1 MHPRQAACRAHTMRN
16 PSVLRHFLPVRTVLA
31 AILCCVAALHLAAL
45 TSPAQDERW
54 KELLTQVRQLNQRQ
68 LYSEALPVAQELL
81 RVAEAGFGAESPQSA
96 YVLNLLGAIYQ
107 RLGKYS
113 DAEPLHRRA
122 LEIDER
128 VFGKEDP
135 SVAIDLNNLAGALQS
150 QSKYAEAEPLY
161 RRSLTMREKFLGPE
175 HPEVGTALNN
185 LASLYKAEGNY
196 SQAEPLFKRSLA
208 IAEKKLGGEDPD
220 LALSLNNLADLYV
233 ALGKYAEAEPLYKR
247 SLAIRENAL
256 GAEHPDVAQALNN
269 LASLYDAQGR
279 YAETEPLYT
288 RSLAIWEK
296 ALGPEHV
303 NVATALNNLAA
314 LYASQ
319 GSYSKAEPLFQR
331 SLAIRQKALGFEH
344 PDVAMA
350 WNNLADIYQAQGRY
364 AAAEPLY
371 QQSAALLEKVL
382 GPVHPDVAIA
392 LDNLAGIYDAEGRS
406 GEAETLYKRSLAI
419 REKALGSGHPL
430 VGKSLN
436 NLANLYRS
444 LGQLS
449 AAERLSQRSLAIREK
464 ALGPEHPDVA
474 LALHNLALLY
484 SDEGKNAEAEPLF
497 RRALAIAEKTLGP
510 NHPHLATYLNSL
522 ASQYRS
528 QGKFAEAEALFRHSL
543 AIRETSLGPDH
554 PDVANALN
562 NLARLYQEQ
571 SKTAEAEQLYLRALA
586 ILEKSLGPEHPLV
599 VTVLNNLAILHF
611 GNDQPA
617 QAGPLFERSLQNV
630 YQQFADYFAFMSEK
644 DRLQFL
650 DLVGNLFPAYE
661 SFCFTYR
668 DKAPA
673 LAGKLYDVV
682 LWQKGFVASSIAALR
697 GKIAASGEPKA
708 LALLK
713 TLTEK
718 RSQAAHLVRTPP
730 SDRAEWRRS
739 VEKLE
744 QEADEIEK
752 ELVRRSTALAEERRL
767 TRVSWRDVQKSLGKN
782 DAAVEFV
789 HFRLHDGKK
798 WTGAYLYIAL
808 VVTPETSTAPELI
821 FLGDAK
827 TLESAPVVEYRRQ
840 AGLDAG
846 SPPPEPGETKPG
858 IYQVFWKP
866 LEPVLRGA
874 QRIYVSPDGVL
885 NQLSLGVV
893 VGEDN
898 RMLIDRYDLRIV
910 STTKDILQARQNN
923 SRPGGAA
930 VLIGNPRFDLDE
942 NSQRAAEARAA
953 RSGAVKSLALQPT
966 NPIRSGDIRGGGLS
980 PLPGTKLELQTIRA
994 LLAQKQWSVEVDSE
1008 ENALKTRLMGVN
1020 GPRAL
1025 HLATHGFFLAEPEGS
1040 SGGVSRKASAMDDP
1054 MLRAGLF
1061 FAGAN
1066 RAISGKPSAPG
1077 LDDGILTAYEA
1088 TGLNLHGTE
1097 LVVLSACETGLG
1109 QTKSGEGVFGL
1120 RRAFQEAGAEAVLM
1134 SMWSV
1139 PDRETKELMA
1149 RFYQKWLAG
1158 KEKHLAL
1165 RQAQLEMREVVKKRY
1180 GIDLPFYWGAFVLV
1194 GR

>member
-1 MHPRQAACRAHTMRN
+1 MRKQ
-16 PSVLRHFLPVRTVLA
+16 SVIRHWLPVRTLRAVFV
-31 AILCCVAALHLAAL
+31 CCVAALLMAVL
-45 TSPAQDERW
+45 PLSAQEERW
-54 KELLTQVRQLNQRQ
+54 KELLTQVTQLNQQRR
-68 LYSEALPVAQELL
+68 YAEAVPAAQELL
-81 RVAEAGFGAESPQSA
+81 HVVEATFGAETPQVA
-96 YVLNLLGAIYQ
+96 FVLNLLGAIYQ
-107 RLGKYS
+107 RLGRYS

-150 QSKYAEAEPLY
+150 QGKYAEAEPLY
-161 RRSLTMREKFLGPE
+161 QRSLAMREKFLGPE

-208 IAEKKLGGEDPD
+208 IAEKKLGGEHPD
-220 LALSLNNLADLYV
+220 LAVSLNNLADLYV

-247 SLAIRENAL
+247 SLAIREKAL
-256 GAEHPDVAQALNN
+256 GPEHADVAQALNN
-269 LASLYDAQGR
+269 LAALYDAQGR
-279 YAETEPLYT
+279 YAETEPLYV

-314 LYASQ
+314 LYSSQ

-331 SLAIRQKALGFEH
+331 SLSIRQKVLGPEH

-350 WNNLADIYQAQGRY
+350 WNNLADLYQAAGRY

-371 QQSAALLEKVL
+371 QRGAALMEKAL
-382 GPVHPDVAIA
+382 GPEHPDVATA

-406 GEAETLYKRSLAI
+406 GEAETFYKRSLAI
-419 REKALGSGHPL
+419 REKALGSDHPM
-430 VGKSLN
+430 VSKSLN
-436 NLANLYRS
+436 NLANLYRAI
-444 LGQLS
+444 GQFP

-464 ALGPEHPDVA
+464 ALGPQHPDVA

-522 ASQYRS
+522 ASLYRS
-528 QGKFAEAEALFRHSL
+528 QGKLAEAEALFRRSL

-562 NLARLYQEQ
+562 NLARLFHEQ
-571 SKTAEAEQLYLRALA
+571 DKTADAEPLYRRALT
-586 ILEKSLGPEHPLV
+586 ILEKSLGPDHPLI
-599 VTVLNNLAILHF
+599 VTVVNNLAILHF

-617 QAGPLFERSLQNV
+617 QAGQLFERSLQNV
-630 YQQFADYFAFMSEK
+630 YQQFADYFTFMSEK

-650 DLVGNLFPAYE
+650 DLVGNLFPAYD

-668 DKAPA
+668 DKDPA

-682 LWQKGFVASSIAALR
+682 LWQKGFIAASIAALR
-697 GKIAASGEPKA
+697 GKIAASGDPQA

-713 TLTEK
+713 SLTEK
-718 RSQAAHLVRTPP
+718 RTQAAHLLRTPP
-730 SDRAEWRRS
+730 KDQAEWRRS

-744 QEADEIEK
+744 QEAGEIEK
-752 ELVRRSTALAEERRL
+752 ELLRRSTALAEEKRL
-767 TRVSWRDVQKSLGKN
+767 GRVSWRDVQKSLGKN

-789 HFRLHDGKK
+789 HFRLHDGKQ
-798 WTGAYLYIAL
+798 WTGAYIYIAL
-808 VVTPETSTAPELI
+808 VVTPETTMAPALI
-821 FLGDAK
+821 FLGDTK
-827 TLESAPVVEYRRQ
+827 SLEAAPISDYRRRV
-840 AGLDAG
+840 GLAADLSQFA
-846 SPPPEPGETKPG
+846 STAPTPGF
-858 IYQVFWKP
+858 YSVFWKP
-866 LEPVLRGA
+866 LEPLLRGA
-874 QRIYVSPDGVL
+874 QRIYVSTDGVL

-893 VGEDN
+893 VGDDD
-898 RMLIDRYDLRIV
+898 RMLIDRYDLRMV
-910 STTKDILQARQNN
+910 SNTKDILQAQRNTFGPR
-923 SRPGGAA
+923 STA
-930 VLIGNPRFDLDE
+930 VLFGNPRFDLDATA
-942 NSQRAAEARAA
+942 QRAAEAHVAKPSAVLSLLPRGASAIRA
-953 RSGAVKSLALQPT
+953 
-966 NPIRSGDIRGGGLS
+966 GDVGGLA
-980 PLPGTKLELQTIRA
+980 PLPGTKVEIEALRA
-994 LLAQKQWSVEVDSE
+994 LLARKKWRVEVDSE
-1008 ENALKTRLMGVN
+1008 ENALKTRLMGVK

-1025 HLATHGFFLAEPEGS
+1025 HLATHGFFLAEPEHSPGS
-1040 SGGVSRKASAMDDP
+1040 AAREASAMDDP

-1066 RAISGKPSAPG
+1066 RAISGEAPASD

-1120 RRAFQEAGAEAVLM
+1120 RRALQVAGAEAVLM

-1139 PDRETKELMA
+1139 PDKETKELMTL
-1149 RFYQKWLAG
+1149 FYEKWLSG
-1158 KEKHLAL
+1158 KEKHKAL
-1165 RQAQLEMREVVKKRY
+1165 REAQLEMRVVVKKRY
-1180 GIDLPFYWGAFVLV
+1180 GRDLPFYWGAFVLV